1 MIEPPFEKINWNN
14 PQKQSDISSHS
25 QASPSAHR
33 KFMSYKNIMLVRFGI
48 LFCLVF
54 LLALFIGDFGDKN
67 DRLLGKVAYGES
79 SIDVPVVWETPLK
92 KEASPEIKI
101 ITPPPAL
108 ININP
113 SSQDLENKQYD
124 DEKYS
129 VQAVLGAKRQI
140 VLSSGI
146 DSKIIKFKL
155 ESGDRFKKG
164 DVLIEYDCA
173 VDRGRL
179 SEAMSRQRVTEQQLA
194 AYQQLSDL
202 DSISNI
208 ELIVARENNIQN
220 KALISQIKGRLKSC
234 SHIAP
239 WDGRVMRK
247 MASQYEYVQSGRV
260 LMEIASHDPLRAEF
274 LVPSKWLRWLN
285 VNTPVKIYIGETDMT
300 YTAKIINVFGEVDP
314 VSQSIQ
320 VVAEMQKYH
329 EELLPGMSGKAS
341 FTQNTT
347 NESLS
352 KGFLGLKISTNEMK

>member
-1 MIEPPFEKINWNN
+1 MIDPPFEKINWNKA
-14 PQKQSDISSHS
+14 QKKSDETLST
-25 QASPSAHR
+25 QPSAKLNQ
-33 KFMSYKNIMLVRFGI
+33 KFISYKNIMLIRFGI
-48 LFCLVF
+48 LFCFIF
-54 LLALFIGDFGDKN
+54 LLALFIGDFGN
-67 DRLLGKVAYGES
+67 ESNRLLGKVAFGES
-79 SIDVPVVWETPLK
+79 SINVPMEWETPLK
-92 KEASPEIKI
+92 FEINPEIED
-101 ITPPPAL
+101 ITPPPSIL
-108 ININP
+108 DVGP
-113 SSQDLENKQYD
+113 SSQNFNGEAYNED
-124 DEKYS
+124 YS

-146 DSKIIKFKL
+146 DSKITKFNL

-164 DVLIEYDCA
+164 DVLIEYDCS

-194 AYQQLSDL
+194 AYQQLSTL

-208 ELIVARENNIQN
+208 ELLVARENNIQN

-234 SHIAP
+234 THVAP

-274 LVPSKWLRWLN
+274 LIPSKWLRWLN
-285 VNTPVKIYIGETDMT
+285 VDTPVEIYIGETDMT

-320 VVAEMQKYH
+320 VVAEMQKYY

-341 FTQNTT
+341 FTNNTT
-347 NESLS
+347 DETLN
-352 KGFLGLKISTNEMK
+352 KGFLGLKISKNEMK